1 MAAMEVAMLHSLFA
15 ITIVIGVVAYAPP
28 SSAATDSVPKFN
40 IERGC
45 KLELSAGS
53 VGNETVDSCKADE
66 EQARN
71 ELIPRWTSFSPADKA
86 LCIKET
92 QIDGS
97 PSYVELE
104 TCLEMSPS
112 GREKR

>member
-1 MAAMEVAMLHSLFA
+1 MAAMEAAMLHSLFA
-15 ITIVIGVVAYAPP
+15 ITIVVGVAAYAPP

-45 KLELSAGS
+45 QLELSGGS
-53 VGNETVDSCKADE
+53 IGGETMDSCKADE
-66 EQARN
+66 ERARD
-71 ELIPRWTSFSPADKA
+71 ELIPRWASYSPTDKA

-92 QIDGS
+92 KIDGS

-112 GREKR
+112 GRGKR